1 MRTLPPLER
10 FVRRSRVYS
19 GRVARMMTQATLRH
33 PCAFMHVPK
42 CGGTSLSEALYSLVP
57 LNRKIGILDAPS
69 SRRAL
74 SIYFDDVN
82 DLRPY
87 HDEANNAD
95 RVAAFREQLLLMHMA
110 HECDLIHG
118 HFLFSD
124 KAYRHF
130 GDRYK
135 FVTILRDPIERTISN
150 YRMAAGAGMF
160 VGSFDDFL
168 VSAMGRRMAMHNLRY
183 FSGLANVGEGEEPAA
198 LQAAETN
205 MRRFSVIG
213 FIEDQNV
220 FLDKFQA
227 IFGRRPK
234 IGHVNKA
241 GSKELSLGASQR
253 QALEKLCGPDIELL
267 ELARKIA

>member
-1 MRTLPPLER
+1 MRTVPPLER

-19 GRVARMMTQATLRH
+19 GRVARMVTQSKLRH

-42 CGGTSLSEALYSLVP
+42 CGGTSLSEGLYSLVP
-57 LNRKIGILDAPS
+57 LNLKIGILDAPS

-74 SIYFDDVN
+74 SIFFNDVD

-87 HDEANNAD
+87 HDEGDNAD
-95 RVAAFREQLLLMHMA
+95 QVAAFREQLLLMHMA
-110 HECDLIHG
+110 HGCDLIHG
-118 HFLFSD
+118 HFLFSER
-124 KAYRHF
+124 AYRHF
-130 GDRYK
+130 GDRYR

-150 YRMAAGAGMF
+150 YRMAAGARMF

-168 VSAMGRRMAMHNLRY
+168 VSAMGRRMALHNLRY
-183 FSGLANVGEGEEPAA
+183 FGGMANVAEGEESGA
-198 LQAAETN
+198 LQVAASN
-205 MRRFSVIG
+205 LRRFSVIG
-213 FIEDQNV
+213 FIEEQGA

-227 IFGRRPK
+227 VFGRRPK

-253 QALEKLCGPDIELL
+253 QALERLCGPDIELFD
-267 ELARKIA
+267 LARKIA